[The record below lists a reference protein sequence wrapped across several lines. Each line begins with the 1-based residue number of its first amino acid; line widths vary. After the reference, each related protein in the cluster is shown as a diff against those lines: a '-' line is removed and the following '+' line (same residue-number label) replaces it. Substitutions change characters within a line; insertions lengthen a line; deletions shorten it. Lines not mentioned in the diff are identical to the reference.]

1 MQQIIKVD
9 TFKRELY
16 LYEDKKIVKNIS
28 NIVIGK
34 NGITTDKREGDMCT
48 PIGEYNLGISFGIH
62 DLNITYPYLKINSN
76 LYYIDDSSSQ
86 FYNKMV
92 DVTTVKKDWQSAE
105 HLIDYPSQYEYAL
118 VIEYNKNCIPNH
130 GSAIF
135 LHVATGS
142 YTAGCIAVP
151 KEEMLNILKWLNPQ
165 NSPIIQI
172 R

>member
-9 TFKRELY
+9 TFKCELY

-172 R
+172 Q